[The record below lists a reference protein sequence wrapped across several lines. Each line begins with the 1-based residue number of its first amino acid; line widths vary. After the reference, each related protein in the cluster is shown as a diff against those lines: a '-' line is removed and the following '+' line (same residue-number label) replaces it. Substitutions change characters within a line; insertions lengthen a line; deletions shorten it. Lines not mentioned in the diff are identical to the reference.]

1 MLLFLQQNYKDQFIE
16 EIYDIIIKMIKK
28 NALTNSIFHQDKRFI
43 NNANL
48 QKYKIGNFFEAE
60 YYIDIFL
67 SALKR
72 TKYPLLNSKMGHI
85 EYKSTQSNMAQTG
98 LIEEDTDIMFLD
110 YINDPIN
117 WFYISSR
124 NTS

>member
-48 QKYKIGNFFEAE
+48 QKYKIGNF
-60 YYIDIFL
+60 
-67 SALKR
+67 LK
-72 TKYPLLNSKMGHI
+72 LNI
-85 EYKSTQSNMAQTG
+85 I
-98 LIEEDTDIMFLD
+98 LIYF
-110 YINDPIN
+110 
-117 WFYISSR
+117 
-124 NTS
+124 